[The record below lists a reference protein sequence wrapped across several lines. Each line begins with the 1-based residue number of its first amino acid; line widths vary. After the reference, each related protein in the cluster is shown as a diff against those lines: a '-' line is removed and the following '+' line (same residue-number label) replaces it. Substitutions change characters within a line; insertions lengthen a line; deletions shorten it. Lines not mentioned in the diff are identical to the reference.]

1 MEQKLDNDLLVA
13 AKAVVRAVIKN
24 PPGFHNG
31 NMTCQVPL
39 TIFKK
44 LEDAVKVAVML
55 NDSGEL
61 DMKESNL
68 KPQKEQESEDD
79 DTYSG
84 FPISFV

>member
-1 MEQKLDNDLLVA
+1 
-13 AKAVVRAVIKN
+13 
-24 PPGFHNG
+24 
-31 NMTCQVPL
+31 
-39 TIFKK
+39 
-44 LEDAVKVAVML
+44 ML

-68 KPQKEQESEDD
+68 KTQKEQESEDD